1 MNTAMSEVITR
12 CDKDEP
18 LTLDDIDRFSASVS
32 MTREQ
37 FYEAVLMSVAE
48 SFQCG
53 DLTFSAGDAVANRL
67 WALSESS
74 LAGRARAVFLAF
86 DEGEYYH
93 TADRSDDPVQ
103 LYTRPQIDALLRG
116 QSAT

>member
-1 MNTAMSEVITR
+1 MSLTR
-12 CDKDEP
+12 D
-18 LTLDDIDRFSASVS
+18 
-32 MTREQ
+32 Q

-48 SFQCG
+48 AFQRG
-53 DLTFSAGDAVANRL
+53 DLTFSAGDAVANQL
-67 WALSESS
+67 WVLSESS
-74 LAGRARAVFLAF
+74 LAGLAREVFLAF

-103 LYTRPQIDALLRG
+103 LYTRPQIDAVLRG